1 MATLE
6 AEAMKLWILLALLLQ
21 TATGSPSPRYATAPY
36 TGNLITLQ
44 YRELSYRLSR
54 FVEPDPARQFMSG
67 YVYSGSSPVTHS
79 DPSGAMMGGEI
90 VEMEMAIRDLAT
102 PDLESDPEDA
112 QITHEEVSHVPPPAP
127 VATLSRQTES
137 TLSAQALTMRN
148 MAQLR
153 YAILR
158 YRQAVP
164 IQEQAAAA
172 LKAAKD
178 RVKRLESAYNSK
190 RTTKHYWIN
199 QVLLKSANL
208 SYESRDS
215 VLRQYIQEYGIT
227 PEGEHTLRGILKAPE
242 TFIPP
247 TAPVYVV
254 ESPVSIP
261 QPTVSHLQ
269 RYQPPTEELGALDLS
284 GFARQQRSLQRS
296 HPYARTYAPSASQG
310 LPPQMDGP
318 YE

>member
-1 MATLE
+1 
-6 AEAMKLWILLALLLQ
+6 
-21 TATGSPSPRYATAPY
+21 
-36 TGNLITLQ
+36 
-44 YRELSYRLSR
+44 YRLSR

-79 DPSGAMMGGEI
+79 DPSGAMMGGET
-90 VEMEMAIRDLAT
+90 VEMAIRDLAT

-127 VATLSRQTES
+127 VARLSRQTES
-137 TLSAQALTMRN
+137 MLSAQALTMRN
-148 MAQLR
+148 MDKLR
-153 YAILR
+153 YAIWR

-164 IQEQAAAA
+164 IQEQASVA

-227 PEGEHTLRGILKAPE
+227 PEGEHTLRGILKTPE

-296 HPYARTYAPSASQG
+296 HPYARTYAPSASLG

>member
-79 DPSGAMMGGEI
+79 DPSGAMMGGET
-90 VEMEMAIRDLAT
+90 VEMAIRDLAT

-227 PEGEHTLRGILKAPE
+227 PEGEHTLRGILKTPE

-296 HPYARTYAPSASQG
+296 HPYARTYAPSASLG

>member
-79 DPSGAMMGGEI
+79 DPSGAMMGGET
-90 VEMEMAIRDLAT
+90 VEMAIRDLAT

-227 PEGEHTLRGILKAPE
+227 PEGEHTLRGILKTPE

>member
-79 DPSGAMMGGEI
+79 DPSGAMMGGET
-90 VEMEMAIRDLAT
+90 VEMAIRDLAT

-164 IQEQAAAA
+164 TQEQAAAA

-227 PEGEHTLRGILKAPE
+227 PEGEHTLRGILKTPE
-242 TFIPP
+242 TLIPP

-296 HPYARTYAPSASQG
+296 HPYARTYAPSASLG